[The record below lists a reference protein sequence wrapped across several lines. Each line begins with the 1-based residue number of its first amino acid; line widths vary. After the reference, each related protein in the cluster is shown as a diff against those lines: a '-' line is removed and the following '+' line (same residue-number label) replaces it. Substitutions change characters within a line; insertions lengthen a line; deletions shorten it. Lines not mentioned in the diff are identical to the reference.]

1 MTNSLNKYTET
12 HVIVENLF
20 RKYYKVLRTYA
31 YRFVNDMPI
40 SENIVQDV
48 FLELWN
54 KRETI
59 DFDQSIKAYLFKSV
73 YHRSLNYLSN
83 PVISKNTSLDQ
94 LAEND
99 QLAEYFISQD
109 KNFEYWSM
117 MDDIGKEIERLLD
130 QLPPQCKTVFL
141 LSRKEELRNKEI
153 ADKLGISLKAVEKQI
168 TKALSFLR
176 EQLKDR
182 GVLLLFYLF
191 LS

>member
-1 MTNSLNKYTET
+1 MTNSLNKDTKT
-12 HVIVENLF
+12 CVVENLF
-20 RKYYKVLRTYA
+20 RQYYRVLRTYA
-31 YRFVNDMPI
+31 YRFVNDMTI

-73 YHRSLNYLSN
+73 YHRSLNYLTH
-83 PVISKNTSLDQ
+83 PVTSKSTSLDQ

-99 QLAEYFISQD
+99 QLTEYFISQD
-109 KNFEYWSM
+109 KGFEYWTR
-117 MDDIGKEIERLLD
+117 MDDISKDIDRLLD

-153 ADKLGISLKAVEKQI
+153 AEKLGISLKAVEKQI

-176 EQLKDR
+176 EELKDR
-182 GVLLLFYLF
+182 GLFLLLYLF
-191 LS
+191 LG